1 MRSER
6 SSPLVAQH
14 LRRNAYLVGR
24 YEDGQYAVHLK
35 RSDGLHK
42 SIRPTIDVGG
52 IGTGRGKRLEEGMKR
67 FMCRPALLEAV
78 LVTEVRSRDSQ
89 PEMYGG
95 D

>member
-1 MRSER
+1 MRAER

-35 RSDGLHK
+35 RPLHK

-67 FMCRPALLEAV
+67 FMRRPALLEAV